1 MVYAEDL
8 KSLPRK
14 WLRVRISSPVKNKLV
29 MLDTKQKFKEN

>member
-14 WLRVRISSPVKNKLV
+14 WLRVRISFPVKNKLV
-29 MLDTKQKFKEN
+29 MLDKKYKTKI